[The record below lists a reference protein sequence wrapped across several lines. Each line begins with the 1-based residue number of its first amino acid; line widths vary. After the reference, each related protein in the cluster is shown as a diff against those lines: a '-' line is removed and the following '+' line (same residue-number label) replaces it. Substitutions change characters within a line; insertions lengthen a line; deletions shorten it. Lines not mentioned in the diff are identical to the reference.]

1 MDKII
6 FEKVTELVENCNK
19 ELERNIEAGDRIV
32 EDLGF
37 DSIQLINLQVTLE
50 DTFDFMFDPIDDDFS
65 EIFYNIDSICKYLEG
80 KKGTGN
86 VL

>member
-1 MDKII
+1 MDKMI

-65 EIFYNIDSICKYLEG
+65 VIFYNIDSICKYLEG